1 MSRHHYKQ
9 AENIYSSACIQ
20 ALEQEYCSSC
30 SAAVVSSHGLGARI
44 MSRIYD
50 GGRKAVYTAAV
61 GAMLANNMVVPAY
74 ADPLVVSAGETSTGL
89 VVSYGTAISAV
100 EVYGTTSQTKV
111 YDGGETIF
119 NGGVANDTTINEWG
133 CQIIYNGG
141 VANDTTINEGG
152 SQYISNGGVARDTIV
167 NSGGSQNITNG
178 GSAINTVQEVGGN
191 VGVTVG
197 TGSNW
202 DGDHAATYV
211 TGTNASGQA
220 FSLQNG
226 VASNFILYSGVLQEV
241 SSGGVARDTIVNTG
255 AHQYI
260 YNGGSAI
267 NTVQEIGGNVDV
279 CVNGGDTSTYVTGT
293 NASGQAFS
301 LQNGVASNFIVYSGG
316 SQYIYNGGVA
326 NDTTIN
332 EWGSQYIA
340 NGGVA
345 SDTIVNSGGRQS
357 ISNGGRAINTVQEVG
372 GNVNVN
378 VSGGVSTYVTGTNAS
393 GQAFSLQNGVASNF
407 ILYSGGSQYIYNGG
421 VANDTIVNSGGYQS
435 ISNGGVANDTIVNS
449 GGRQNISNG
458 GSAINT
464 VQEVGGNVG
473 VTVGTGSDWSGNLA
487 ATYVTGTNASGQAF
501 SLQSSVASN
510 FIIYSGGWQIISKGG
525 VASDTIVNSGGSQ
538 YISNGGVASDTIV
551 NSGGDQYIGNGGSSI
566 NTVQEVGGNV
576 NVMVGTG
583 SDWSGNLAATYVT
596 GTNASGQAF
605 SLQNGVA
612 SNFILYSSGYQGIFN
627 GGVASD
633 TIVNSGGSQYVSEGG
648 VASDTIVNSG
658 GDQYIYNGGSSINT
672 VQEVGG
678 NVNVTVGTGSDWSGN
693 LAATYVTGTNASG
706 QAFSLQ
712 NGVASNFILYAG
724 GSQWISNGGVAS
736 DTVMSGGNQ
745 WISNGGVANDTIV
758 NSGGWQGVIGGVA
771 NDTIVNSG
779 GSQNITNGGTAND
792 TVMSGGTINLYN
804 DGTLNNLTATGG
816 ALNVLYADNTLSGN
830 INLANASVNFSANGN
845 QTVNVENLS
854 ANNAT
859 FNMRVNLEDQT
870 GDQLN
875 IVSSYSGN
883 ATIGLTNVAASAQ
896 ETTGD
901 GIKLVDFDSSAT
913 VNGTFSLPGGRWDE
927 GSYVYKLFQNEGDPD
942 YYLRSTQELTDT
954 FKTMLNMPVMN
965 VVVAQAGMNSLQ
977 KRLGD
982 LRGMNNPG
990 AKQGVWVRSYYKDMT
1005 VKDLIKTD
1013 MSLFGAEAGYDW
1025 LFRAEEP
1032 TKLYAGVLVGFV
1044 DATNIKTHKDN
1055 GTYDKG
1061 EGESPSVGVYATL
1074 LNEDGWFVDIAA
1086 RNFWTK
1092 LDMKNYASD
1101 GTELAYKPKRN
1112 VIAASVEVG
1121 KDYQKDIGRNEYIRI
1136 EPKVEVGY
1144 MNAASGNAEVS
1155 NGVGD
1160 LHYDSANYVNA
1171 KAGVLLAYNKI
1182 RDNGLLIAPLIELAY
1197 RQEFAGTDK
1206 ISYGGAEEKSK
1217 LNGGTFEVNAG
1228 LNMELT
1234 KDLYWYGLGSYEA
1247 SDKVK
1252 GWGLHAGIR
1261 YAFGGDKTA
1270 TTAKEVKKAAPKK
1283 QGSTQKLTITEFIP
1297 GESIKKEEV
1306 KQVKKSS
1313 GKKKDYSFMYAM
1325 ERQWREG
1332 K

>member
-1 MSRHHYKQ
+1 MNQRS
-9 AENIYSSACIQ
+9 ASSENIYSSACIQ

-30 SAAVVSSHGLGARI
+30 SAAVISPCLVSSHGLGARI

-50 GGRKAVYTAAV
+50 GGKRAVYTATV
-61 GAMLANNMVVPAY
+61 GAMLANNMVLPAY

-89 VVSYGTAISAV
+89 VVSYDTAISAV

-111 YDGGETIF
+111 YDGGEETIF

-133 CQIIYNGG
+133 YQNINNGGVASGTIVNSSGYHYIYNGG
-141 VANDTTINEGG
+141 AASDT
-152 SQYISNGGVARDTIV
+152 VV
-167 NSGGSQNITNG
+167 NSGGLQYIAAG

-191 VGVTVG
+191 VNVT
-197 TGSNW
+197 
-202 DGDHAATYV
+202 
-211 TGTNASGQA
+211 
-220 FSLQNG
+220 
-226 VASNFILYSGVLQEV
+226 
-241 SSGGVARDTIVNTG
+241 
-255 AHQYI
+255 
-260 YNGGSAI
+260 
-267 NTVQEIGGNVDV
+267 
-279 CVNGGDTSTYVTGT
+279 VNGGDTSTYVSGT

-316 SQYIYNGGVA
+316 WQSI
-326 NDTTIN
+326 T
-332 EWGSQYIA
+332 

-357 ISNGGRAINTVQEVG
+357 IAAGGSAINTVQEVG
-372 GNVNVN
+372 GNVEAN
-378 VSGGVSTYVTGTNAS
+378 VSGGDTSTYVTGTNAS
-393 GQAFSLQNGVASNF
+393 GQAFSLQSGVASNF
-407 ILYSGGSQYIYNGG
+407 ILYSS
-421 VANDTIVNSGGYQS
+421 SYQL
-435 ISNGGVANDTIVNS
+435 ISNGGVANNTIVNS
-449 GGRQNISNG
+449 GGNQFISNGGVANNTIVNSGGNQIIKSSGVANSTTINSGGLQGVGIG

-464 VQEVGGNVG
+464 VQEVGGNVDADVRG
-473 VTVGTGSDWSGNLA
+473 GDTSTYVSGTNASGQAFLLQNGVASNFIVYDGGYQTISSGGVASDTIVSSGGRQYIAAGGSAINTVQEVGGNVDVTVGTGSDWSGDDLA
-487 ATYVTGTNASGQAF
+487 ATFVSGTNASGQAF
-501 SLQSSVASN
+501 SLQSGVASN
-510 FIIYSGGWQIISKGG
+510 FIVYAGGLQYISSGGVANSTTVNGSGSQIISSGG
-525 VASDTIVNSGGSQ
+525 VANDTIVNSGGSQ
-538 YISNGGVASDTIV
+538 AILG
-551 NSGGDQYIGNGGSSI
+551 GGS
-566 NTVQEVGGNV
+566 
-576 NVMVGTG
+576 
-583 SDWSGNLAATYVT
+583 A
-596 GTNASGQAF
+596 
-605 SLQNGVA
+605 
-612 SNFILYSSGYQGIFN
+612 
-627 GGVASD
+627 
-633 TIVNSGGSQYVSEGG
+633 
-648 VASDTIVNSG
+648 
-658 GDQYIYNGGSSINT
+658 INT

-678 NVNVTVGTGSDWSGN
+678 NVNVTVGTGSGYWSGD
-693 LAATYVTGTNASG
+693 LAATYVSGTNASG

-712 NGVASNFILYAG
+712 SGVASNFIVYAG
-724 GSQWISNGGVAS
+724 GSQIISS
-736 DTVMSGGNQ
+736 
-745 WISNGGVANDTIV
+745 GGVANDTIV
-758 NSGGWQGVIGGVA
+758 NSGGEQYIEEGVA
-771 NDTIVNSG
+771 NNTVISG
-779 GSQNITNGGTAND
+779 GSQLIYGGVASNTVLSSGEIHFYGGT
-792 TVMSGGTINLYN
+792 L
-804 DGTLNNLTATGG
+804 DGLTATGG
-816 ALNVLYADNTLSGN
+816 ALNVYADNTLSGN
-830 INLANASVNFSANGN
+830 INLANASVNFSADGN
-845 QTVNVENLS
+845 QTVNVENFS

-875 IVSSYSGN
+875 ITSSYTGN
-883 ATIGLTNVAASAQ
+883 AKLQLTNTAASAQ

-901 GIKLVDFDSSAT
+901 GIKLVDFDSAAT
-913 VNGTFSLPGGRWDE
+913 VNGTFSLAGGRWDE
-927 GSYVYKLFQNEGDPD
+927 GGYAYKLFQNEGDPD

-965 VVVAQAGMNSLQ
+965 VVAAQTGMNSLQ

-982 LRGMNNPG
+982 LRGMNNAN

-1044 DATNIKTHKDN
+1044 SANSIKTHKDN

-1112 VIAASVEVG
+1112 VIAASVEAG
-1121 KDYQKDIGRNEYIRI
+1121 KSISRELARDRFIRI

-1144 MNAASGNAEVS
+1144 MNAASGNASVT
-1155 NGVGD
+1155 NGTSD

-1217 LNGGTFEVNAG
+1217 LSGGTFEVNAG

-1247 SDKVK
+1247 SNKVK

-1261 YAFGGDKTA
+1261 YAFGGDKTV
-1270 TTAKEVKKAAPKK
+1270 TKAKEVKEATPKK
-1283 QGSTQKLTITEFIP
+1283 QGSTQKPTITRFVP
-1297 GESIKKEEV
+1297 GSEVKDTTQTVYKSSAKKE
-1306 KQVKKSS
+1306 
-1313 GKKKDYSFMYAM
+1313 DYSFMKEM
-1325 ERQWREG
+1325 ERRLRQE